1 MAEVIIEPN
10 DEYDILQNE
19 ENEILIALRA
29 RMGGVETPRM
39 LYDGQDKILFYRNE
53 DQTIVFDQILPDVAA
68 ALMLVDKV
76 LFVEVRDEAIV
87 REYMVPM
94 QKVARIPAVKA

>member
-1 MAEVIIEPN
+1 MAEVIVEPN

-39 LYDGQDKILFYRNE
+39 LYDGQDKILF
-53 DQTIVFDQILPDVAA
+53 
-68 ALMLVDKV
+68 
-76 LFVEVRDEAIV
+76 
-87 REYMVPM
+87 
-94 QKVARIPAVKA
+94 